1 MIWFRFGGFKFW
13 FVVRDGDGGFAA
25 GGTVVNF
32 EPILV
37 KPKLNFVVAVLGFR
51 GEFQNIDFGFFA
63 AIEITN
69 DDVSEF
75 GDGAGADVPLDA
87 VFVFVHEEEGIG
99 LVEVF
104 IEAFIEISEA
114 LGVVGVSG
122 FEPAAKRETG
132 SGLGFVKGFF
142 FKRDGGGPVNDVV
155 TTAFKVAS
163 PIERALV

>member
-13 FVVRDGDGGFAA
+13 FVVRDGNGGFAA

-37 KPKLNFVVAVLGFR
+37 KPKLNFVVAVLRLR
-51 GEFQNIDFGFFA
+51 GEFQDIDFGFFA
-63 AIEITN
+63 AIEIAN
-69 DDVSEF
+69 DDVGEF
-75 GDGAGADVPLDA
+75 GDGAGADVALDA
-87 VFVFVHEEEGIG
+87 VFVLVHEEEGIG

-104 IEAFIEISEA
+104 IETFVEIGEA
-114 LGVVGVSG
+114 LGVVGISG
-122 FEPAAKRETG
+122 LEPAAEREAG

-142 FKRDGGGPVNDVV
+142 FERDGGGPVDDVV
-155 TTAFKVAS
+155 TTTFEVAS

>member
-1 MIWFRFGGFKFW
+1 MIRFRFGGFKFW

-25 GGTVVNF
+25 GGAVVNL

-51 GEFQNIDFGFFA
+51 GEFQDIDFGFFA
-63 AIEITN
+63 AVEIAN
-69 DDVSEF
+69 DDVGKF
-75 GDGAGADVPLDA
+75 GDGAGADVALDA
-87 VFVFVHEEEGIG
+87 VFIFVHEEESVG

-104 IEAFIEISEA
+104 IEAFVEISEA
-114 LGVVGVSG
+114 FGVVGISG
-122 FEPAAKRETG
+122 LEPAAERETG

-142 FKRDGGGPVNDVV
+142 FERDGGRPVDDVV
-155 TTAFKVAS
+155 AATFEVAS